1 MKLADVAFGGDTR
14 QPTIAMPSMGISRRC
29 TTSVM
34 KWKREQRAWKSA
46 GLALKIQGDTTSMRV
61 EPFAVVIRSTSDPA
75 KVDAKTR
82 SKWSRALRAAE
93 AFKGRDTSIKAF
105 VKGLGGINKCAAT
118 VRKISEKRQ

>member
-46 GLALKIQGDTTSMRV
+46 SLALKLRGWTTSMRV
-61 EPFAVVIRSTSDPA
+61 ELFAVAIRCTSDPD
-75 KVDAKTR
+75 KVDGKTR
-82 SKWSRALRAAE
+82 SKWSRALR
-93 AFKGRDTSIKAF
+93 
-105 VKGLGGINKCAAT
+105 V
-118 VRKISEKRQ
+118 